1 MRSSISSIVFKCSCL
16 AFIEAQL
23 VNTCCRA
30 GSNLCAPRAIVPRS
44 GIALTVLGEKDLIM
58 KPKTAIRIMPRAS
71 KAYLGKEP
79 KNSFC
84 KSLILNGLSN
94 LMNFLI

>member
-58 KPKTAIRIMPRAS
+58 KPKTETLTMDQLIELIEANKKKRI
-71 KAYLGKEP
+71 KEINQLKKIYYP
-79 KNSFC
+79 Y
-84 KSLILNGLSN
+84 
-94 LMNFLI
+94 